1 MSKILVVDDSTEF
14 SEMLVS
20 VLQAEGHTVVTAQ
33 DGLQAISKIEVWN
46 PDLIITDIHMPAL
59 NGLEMIRRI
68 RLDRNFR
75 DIPIIGLTAYLRL
88 GLDLAIKAGASVS
101 LPKPVEIQRLI
112 EHVNELLRPESAQT
126 DGSRSSAQI
135 SAPLH

>member
-33 DGLQAISKIEVWN
+33 DGLQAISKVEFWN

-68 RLDRNFR
+68 RLDSRFSSV
-75 DIPIIGLTAYLRL
+75 PIIGLSAYPRR

-101 LPKPVEIQRLI
+101 LSKPVEIRCLI
-112 EHVNELLRPESAQT
+112 EHVTHLLEWEPAGADGAESEFE
-126 DGSRSSAQI
+126 
-135 SAPLH
+135 